1 MTMNGAESLPVNNTA
16 ASVPIRLGILDD
28 HELLLDSMVSWIAEN
43 APEFDVVVRAERW
56 VDLVRSPGFP
66 TQLVLMDFQLVEQVS
81 VEARIRTCR
90 AAGAVVVVMSA
101 LDSHEARERALNA
114 GAVAFLS
121 KAESMQEFRAVA
133 RTVMDLPP
141 IGGAVL
147 TPNGAKASHDG
158 ALIVRPKLSQGEL
171 EALRLYV
178 AGSTTAAVAR
188 QMNVK
193 YETAKTYLRRV
204 REKYAKANRPASR
217 RAELIMRAAEDG
229 YLQ

>member
-1 MTMNGAESLPVNNTA
+1 MTMNGAESPLASQPAVNAPV
-16 ASVPIRLGILDD
+16 RLGILDD
-28 HELLLDSMVSWIAEN
+28 HELLLDSMASWIGEH
-43 APEFDVVVRAERW
+43 APEFEVVVRAERW
-56 VDLVRSPGFP
+56 VDLVRSPAFP

-133 RTVMDLPP
+133 RSVMGLPP
-141 IGGAVL
+141 IGAA
-147 TPNGAKASHDG
+147 TNASSAG
-158 ALIVRPKLSQGEL
+158 SASESTGIVRPKLSQGEL

-178 AGSTTAAVAR
+178 AGNTTAAVAR
-188 QMNVK
+188 HMNVK

-217 RAELIMRAAEDG
+217 RADLILRAAEDG